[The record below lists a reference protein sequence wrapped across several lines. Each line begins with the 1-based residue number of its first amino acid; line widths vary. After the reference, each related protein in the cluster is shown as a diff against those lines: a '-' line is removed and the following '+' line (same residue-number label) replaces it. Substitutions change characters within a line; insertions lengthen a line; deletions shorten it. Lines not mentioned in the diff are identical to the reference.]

1 MTRAASPQIEG
12 RTWLDGGTE
21 LRCARAV
28 SVNLD
33 TGRKLR
39 VIATLHVHDDFLW
52 ETRSAPIYQR
62 GKQLI
67 KTKLDMKVT

>member
-21 LRCARAV
+21 LWCARAV
-28 SVNLD
+28 SVILD
-33 TGRKLR
+33 AGRKLR
-39 VIATLHVHDDFLW
+39 VIATLHVHDGLFLG
-52 ETRSAPIYQR
+52 TRSAAIYQR

-67 KTKLDMKVT
+67 KTKLDIKVT